1 MDEQDMSNQK
11 NPESDPAPD
20 RPSGS
25 LRAFLQEIYGIWIG
39 ERPTYFAAALAYYA
53 IFSFVPAIYVAFV
66 LADLFVA
73 RLSVS
78 EWFYEEATDV
88 LGAELALYLEE
99 AVANVAERTAGGTT
113 ISTLIGFVI
122 LVFTASL
129 IFFQLQLVLNRL
141 WGVPPPAKGQTRA
154 LVRDRLL
161 AFAMMFAVGP
171 LFVLVAVLDLV
182 LSTLD
187 SLLNLPGS
195 LPAISFGV
203 TLGLGTL
210 VFALLY
216 KVLPNARI
224 AWRDVWPG
232 AVVTALPITLLVSLA
247 SLLLSTSKVR
257 SALEAAGAMAVFLLI
272 FYVVGQVIVLGA
284 LFTRVY
290 ARMFGSQIRP
300 RGVLADE
307 SLPTT

>member
-1 MDEQDMSNQK
+1 MMSQP
-11 NPESDPAPD
+11 NPGSDSAPA
-20 RPSGS
+20 RPSDKR
-25 LRAFLQEIYGIWIG
+25 RAFLQEIYGIWIS

-66 LADLFVA
+66 LADLIVS

-78 EWFYEEATDV
+78 EWFYTEAADV
-88 LGAELALYLEE
+88 LGSELALALQE
-99 AVANVAERTAGGTT
+99 AVTNVAERTAGGTT
-113 ISTLIGFVI
+113 VSSLIGFVI

-161 AFAMMFAVGP
+161 AFGMMFAVGP

-182 LSTLD
+182 LNVLD
-187 SLLNLPGS
+187 SVLGLPGA

-203 TLGLGTL
+203 LLGLATM
-210 VFALLY
+210 VFALIY
-216 KVLPNARI
+216 KVLPNAQI

-232 AVVTALPITLLVSLA
+232 AVVTALPITLLTSLA
-247 SLLLSTSKVR
+247 GVLLSTSRVS
-257 SALEAAGAMAVFLLI
+257 SALEAAGAMAVFLLA
-272 FYVVGQVIVLGA
+272 FYILGQIVVVGA

-290 ARMFGSQIRP
+290 ATMYGSQIRP
-300 RGVLADE
+300 RGDQAGG
-307 SLPTT
+307 SPTTA